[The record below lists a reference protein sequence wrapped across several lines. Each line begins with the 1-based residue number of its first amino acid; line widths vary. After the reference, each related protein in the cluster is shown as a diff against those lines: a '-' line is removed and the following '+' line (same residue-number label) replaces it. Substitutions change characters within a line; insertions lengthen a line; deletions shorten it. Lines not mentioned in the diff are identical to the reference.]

1 MLRLLKISVN
11 WFRKKNKIINNRKK
25 FKNKLLPLSISITI
39 NLTKALIVSC
49 YTSITTSDL
58 INGIFNIVSPMPDPK
73 KIIIIAMVR
82 LPQSRELL
90 QNFISGDYSP
100 LAFIIKYKSLS
111 ITFKALQSDFHLVLY
126 TKKLLNK

>member
-1 MLRLLKISVN
+1 M
-11 WFRKKNKIINNRKK
+11 
-25 FKNKLLPLSISITI
+25 
-39 NLTKALIVSC
+39 SC

-58 INGIFNIVSPMPDPK
+58 INGMFNIVSPMPDPK

-82 LPQSRELL
+82 LLQSRELL

-126 TKKLLNK
+126 TKKVLNK